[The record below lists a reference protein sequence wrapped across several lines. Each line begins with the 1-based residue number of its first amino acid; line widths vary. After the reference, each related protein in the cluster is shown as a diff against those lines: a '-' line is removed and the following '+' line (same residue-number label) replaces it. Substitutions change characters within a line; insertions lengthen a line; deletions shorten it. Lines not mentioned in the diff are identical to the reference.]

1 MVSALRNDPRKIC
14 QICQFILP
22 SPKLTETLRITSILG
37 ESSSYV
43 SWVTCHLR
51 GWLEVQSPSGRIYYW
66 NQLLGRTVIGRI
78 SMLSDLDIYIYIY
91 IYIYILCVYIYIYKC
106 IIFLS

>member
-1 MVSALRNDPRKIC
+1 MVSALRNDPQKIC

-43 SWVTCHLR
+43 SWVAYHLR

-78 SMLSDLDIYIYIY
+78 SMLSDLDIH
-91 IYIYILCVYIYIYKC
+91 IYIYILCIYI
-106 IIFLS
+106 